1 MSDPMSLAELTEQHV
16 ELLPDR
22 TVLSLMRAATG
33 GSAGTPGEA
42 GSAGANGKSIPG
54 TTWMALLF
62 PQHDAGS
69 GTTSYGIG
77 DATSTTR

>member
-1 MSDPMSLAELTEQHV
+1 MSDSMSFAELTEQHV

-33 GSAGTPGEA
+33 GSAGSPGEA
-42 GSAGANGKSIPG
+42 GAAGGHGQSVPG
-54 TTWMALLF
+54 TTWMTLLF
-62 PQHDAGS
+62 GRHDTGS
-69 GTTSYGIG
+69 GTAYGIG

>member
-1 MSDPMSLAELTEQHV
+1 MSDPMSFAELTEQHV

-22 TVLSLMRAATG
+22 TVLSLLRAATG
-33 GSAGTPGEA
+33 GSGGEP

-62 PQHDAGS
+62 PQHEAGS

-77 DATSTTR
+77 DATSTTH

>member
-33 GSAGTPGEA
+33 GSAGSPGEA
-42 GSAGANGKSIPG
+42 GSAGANGKGIPG

-77 DATSTTR
+77 DATSTTH